1 MHNAYK
7 QFNDSIKYVKD
18 LDTLFEYLTDI
29 QKLPN
34 DLTDLLRAEWVYSV
48 SALDKLIHEL
58 VRVGMLQSF
67 LGLRPK
73 TRKFNAFTISVDTMA
88 NIQVATIPPAE
99 YWFEQEIIQKHK
111 ALSFQDPDKI
121 SDILSLIWDEN
132 NKWQKISLPL
142 LIRENDVKVTL
153 KTIVNRRNQIV
164 HEADLDLISGIRQTI
179 DRPDTFKTVDLVTK
193 IGESIYNCVK

>member
-7 QFNDSIKYVKD
+7 QFNDNIKYVKD
-18 LDTLFEYLTDI
+18 LDTLFEYLSDV

-48 SALDKLIHEL
+48 SALDKLVHEL
-58 VRVGMLQSF
+58 VRIGMLQSF
-67 LGLRPK
+67 LGLRAK
-73 TRKFNAFTISVDTMA
+73 TKKFNAFTISVDTLS
-88 NIQVATIPPAE
+88 NIQIATIPPAE

-121 SDILSLIWDEN
+121 SDALSLIWEEN
-132 NKWQKISLPL
+132 SKWQKISLPL
-142 LIRENDVKVTL
+142 SIPENDVKVTL
-153 KTIVNRRNQIV
+153 KTIVSRRNQIV

-179 DRPDTFKTVDLVTK
+179 DRQDTLKTVDIITR